1 MLLNQIT
8 SKIEHNS
15 PLDGFKEVLDYIK
28 AEEIKQPLN
37 QLFELLDKN
46 NINLIS
52 HKNQQKIV
60 K

>member
-15 PLDGFKEVLDYIK
+15 PLDGFKEVLDYINV
-28 AEEIKQPLN
+28 EVIKQPLN
-37 QLFELLDKN
+37 QLFELLNKD
-46 NINLIS
+46 NIILIS